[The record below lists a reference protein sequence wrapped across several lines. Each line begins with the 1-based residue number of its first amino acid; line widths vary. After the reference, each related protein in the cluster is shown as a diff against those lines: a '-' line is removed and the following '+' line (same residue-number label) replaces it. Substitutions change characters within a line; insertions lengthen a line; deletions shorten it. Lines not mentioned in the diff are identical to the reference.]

1 MKIIPAPKLDKPG
14 EERWPDNNLLL
25 ENDFNNNQQKQQQQ
39 PRQQQQ
45 RSPPYSEHHHHHVDD
60 NNNDQRQ
67 QQQHGSYNNGETSP
81 NDPNSNIMQQQ
92 QGTPKKR
99 TRPVIRI
106 KADRPPIRINSV
118 GQIKL
123 KAERQM
129 RLKPKIRYL
138 DKNKEIPIDNNDD
151 GDSDDD
157 KNNASDDNNNDDD
170 NGESYEKQ
178 PEPSSINP
186 RVHHHQ
192 QQRGQHKKIMT
203 AHSPGPTRSKIIP
216 EKYLQNMPPL
226 RNLDDNINTPQSSPP
241 QRTTSSSSYGSGG
254 NGGKKYTPSS
264 SMNYDQQ
271 QITRYNYKNKP
282 TTTTMKTL
290 KLSSPSSGHHQ
301 HQHHQHNI
309 RSKLNDD
316 NDNNG
321 KFEPIYRPSSSSSKP
336 SSSSSYS
343 DSDSSGEESGSGSK
357 SAGHRPMTIRT
368 SEGLEQ
374 LEKNNYDKQLLK
386 TLKNLMVTGG
396 KRHKLDFEDKEEG
409 EIHRIQSKGKIPE
422 KYLKQ
427 FPSED
432 SRYHQQHHSHSHSSN
447 SDQDPDL
454 NNNNNND
461 NSDLDD
467 NQSLGS
473 TYQDYDTRNNGKL
486 SNEPS
491 YEDMGDDLN
500 DDTSD
505 SSDEH
510 YESIRPSPTPQSQS
524 SIRSSM
530 IRRYRVKGYDPN
542 YEYIG
547 PEPNSAESEQ
557 INHHHHLLD
566 LNDMEQPTAAIT
578 EQIGHDGRKVKTYV
592 LSGVYR
598 KKVDEILRND
608 HTDGDDDEGGSSYS
622 SDHADESRQIVHFFK
637 PNDNVVGDE
646 QKLHDLLEKC
656 DDDPNVDSN
665 SSVDQQQQ
673 TTLLSSSS
681 TTLAVPDTTTITTS
695 PSPIPS
701 SSVSD
706 ISSAL
711 SSSLPSNIFF
721 SKSSV

>member
-1 MKIIPAPKLDKPG
+1 MVIPLQKPDAMKIIPAPKLDKPG
-14 EERWPDNNLLL
+14 EERWPDNNNLLL
-25 ENDFNNNQQKQQQQ
+25 ENDFNNNQQKQQQQQ

-45 RSPPYSEHHHHHVDD
+45 RSPPYSEHHHH
-60 NNNDQRQ
+60 QI
-67 QQQHGSYNNGETSP
+67 YNNGETSP
-81 NDPNSNIMQQQ
+81 NDPNSNIMQQQQQQ

-129 RLKPKIRYL
+129 RLKPKI
-138 DKNKEIPIDNNDD
+138 P
-151 GDSDDD
+151 
-157 KNNASDDNNNDDD
+157 
-170 NGESYEKQ
+170 
-178 PEPSSINP
+178 
-186 RVHHHQ
+186 
-192 QQRGQHKKIMT
+192 
-203 AHSPGPTRSKIIP
+203 HSPGPTRSKIIP

-226 RNLDDNINTPQSSPP
+226 RNLDDNINTQSSPP
-241 QRTTSSSSYGSGG
+241 QRTTSSSSSYGSGG

-271 QITRYNYKNKP
+271 QITRYNNYKNKP

-321 KFEPIYRPSSSSSKP
+321 KFEPIYRPSSSSSSKP

-357 SAGHRPMTIRT
+357 SAAGHRPMTIRT

-432 SRYHQQHHSHSHSSN
+432 SRYHQQHSHSSN

-510 YESIRPSPTPQSQS
+510 YESIRPSSPLPTPQSQS

-557 INHHHHLLD
+557 INHIIHHHLLD

-608 HTDGDDDEGGSSYS
+608 HTDGNDDDDDGGGSSYS

-665 SSVDQQQQ
+665 SSVDNNNNKQHYYHHHQQWLFRIQQ
-673 TTLLSSSS
+673 
-681 TTLAVPDTTTITTS
+681 
-695 PSPIPS
+695 
-701 SSVSD
+701 
-706 ISSAL
+706 
-711 SSSLPSNIFF
+711 
-721 SKSSV
+721 